1 MKYLY
6 GKSIFLLALTLIS
19 FGVKA
24 LEDNEDEIL
33 SLGNSSIKW
42 IDDIPLKPEDL
53 VGRVYYI
60 SDKGFKDFP
69 LSAFLPVEEID
80 ERVVTKSIVKKSTD
94 SGGVSFGGFFE
105 LKGEKD
111 KAFEFQVVQGKK
123 WTASP
128 KSKEYETA
136 LWDFMGK
143 FKNFDNKTI
152 KEVFMVQAVI
162 KKKVWYKKYTK
173 SRFSANSTYWL
184 NVGNESFSSSS
195 EYEELNQYGLLL
207 VTIKDSN
214 FNLTDA
220 LFEKGVELAINDS
233 KVSQKLLDIIPN
245 SVIMFDKGQSIE
257 NIKAI
262 DFDKTINQLDFSDL
276 EKIQNKFEE
285 LKLDQFKSDK
295 NITRPVNG
303 TR

>member
-1 MKYLY
+1 MKYFF
-6 GKSIFLLALTLIS
+6 KNTIFLFALALAS

-33 SLGNSSIKW
+33 SLGDSSIKW
-42 IDDIPLKPEDL
+42 IDDVPLKPEDL

-60 SDKGFKDFP
+60 SNQGFKDFP

-94 SGGVSFGGFFE
+94 SGNVSFGGFFE

-143 FKNFDNKTI
+143 FKNFDNKKI
-152 KEVFMVQAVI
+152 EEVFMVQAVI

-173 SRFSANSTYWL
+173 SKFSANSTYWL
-184 NVGNESFSSSS
+184 NVGKESFSSSS

-214 FNLTDA
+214 FNLANA
-220 LFEKGVELAINDS
+220 LFEKGVQRAVSDS
-233 KVSQKLLDIIPN
+233 KVSQKTLDMLPS

-257 NIKAI
+257 NIKAV
-262 DFDKTINQLDFSDL
+262 DFDKTIKQLDSVDL
-276 EKIQNKFEE
+276 EKVQSKFDE
-285 LKLDQFKSDK
+285 LKLDR
-295 NITRPVNG
+295 NITKPVNG